1 MRNKYKIL
9 YADDN
14 VYGRVVDIVK
24 SLKLKDEGVHLDI
37 ACGYAAINTG
47 LGNHKYS
54 FDYIGIDSNEECVK
68 YLNEKNLETYQH
80 TFTCNQD
87 DFNYIEKLLKG
98 RNLKLVTVFSASALL
113 IPPLK

>member
-1 MRNKYKIL
+1 MRNKYKNL

-47 LGNHKYS
+47 LGDHKYS
-54 FDYIGIDSNEECVK
+54 FDYIGIDSNEE
-68 YLNEKNLETYQH
+68 
-80 TFTCNQD
+80 
-87 DFNYIEKLLKG
+87 
-98 RNLKLVTVFSASALL
+98 
-113 IPPLK
+113 